1 VTDLDKRL
9 SAIPVQ
15 YAELEFGQLAYRD
28 SGSGP
33 LVVFL
38 HGIGSGSASW
48 VRQFEGLADDY
59 RCIAWDAPG
68 YGESNALAVDAPSVS
83 DYVTVLRDW
92 LRTIH
97 VRDYHLVAH
106 SLGALTAG
114 AHCQS
119 DIELPRTLTFI
130 DPTLGY
136 GARPESE
143 RTEMIDRRM
152 RMFDELGA
160 TKLAE
165 ERGPTLLSRSAPAE
179 ALEIVRWN
187 MSRLHRVG
195 YHHAIRMLADTDLL
209 ARVGAIGIP
218 VTVMCGTADEIT
230 SEALS
235 QRLAAAYR
243 GASYVPIEGCG
254 HASYVEGAAVV
265 NQHLRNQF
273 ESADEAALMPPTNCG
288 AGN

>member
-1 VTDLDKRL
+1 MTDLDKRL
-9 SAIPVQ
+9 DAIPVR

-33 LVVFL
+33 PLVFL

-48 VRQFEGLADDY
+48 VRQFEDLANDY

-68 YGESNALAVDAPSVS
+68 YGESTALTVDAASVS
-83 DYVTVLRDW
+83 NYVAVFREW
-92 LRTIH
+92 LQAIGVH
-97 VRDYHLVAH
+97 DYHLVAH

-114 AHCQS
+114 THCQS
-119 DIELPRTLTFI
+119 AIELPRSLSFL

-143 RTEMIDRRM
+143 RTEMAARRM

-165 ERGPTLLSRSAPAE
+165 ERGPALLSRSASAE
-179 ALEIVRWN
+179 SLEIVRWS
-187 MSRLHRVG
+187 MSRLHRAG

-209 ARVGAIGIP
+209 ARVDDIGIP

-230 SEALS
+230 PEALS

-273 ESADEAALMPPTNCG
+273 ESAGETALSSPTNME
-288 AGN
+288 